1 MGDILSQVEGERGLM
16 ERIAG
21 KIPGF
26 KGYLAKEKRRDAD
39 KLLRD
44 AIAARFETQV
54 RRLPEIQM
62 QLVNGGGILFVD
74 DMERAVTKL
83 NMFVDRLKTS
93 VRGYAGFFDA
103 VKVKEDD
110 LERLY
115 RWDEQLLGEADK
127 IAAAIDAVSAA
138 ASSGGDAGAA
148 VQGLIGAATAINE
161 LYSQREHVLLGSV

>member
-161 LYSQREHVLLGSV
+161 LYSQREHVLLGSA